1 MSIKYKLIER
11 GDNINPEGSK
21 KIGYYPQVVRYG
33 TINID
38 QLALRIAKGK
48 RLQAFETK
56 ATIELLLACIEDELL
71 LGNHVCLDGFGT
83 FSLTAQTKRP
93 ISDPDEIRAESIEVK
108 RVVFNPSKPLNKRM
122 KIAKFVRA
130 PKKSK

>member
-1 MSIKYKLIER
+1 LIER
-11 GDNINPEGSK
+11 GDNINPEGAK
-21 KIGYYPQVVRYG
+21 KTGFYPQVVRYG

-83 FSLTAQTKRP
+83 FSLTAQSKRP
-93 ISDPDEIRAESIEVK
+93 ITDPDEIRAESIEVK
-108 RVVFNPSKPLNKRM
+108 RVVFNPSKPLSKRM

-130 PKKSK
+130 TKNTNK